1 MDFFKIKID
10 SLTIETITMRIR
22 FDRIRINMV
31 DLPNKWKG
39 WKIVVKIMNSSILF
53 KGNYIDWN
61 KFWIIKDNSL
71 AKKDSF
77 WMRKLMK

>member
-39 WKIVVKIMNSSILF
+39 
-53 KGNYIDWN
+53 
-61 KFWIIKDNSL
+61 
-71 AKKDSF
+71 
-77 WMRKLMK
+77 